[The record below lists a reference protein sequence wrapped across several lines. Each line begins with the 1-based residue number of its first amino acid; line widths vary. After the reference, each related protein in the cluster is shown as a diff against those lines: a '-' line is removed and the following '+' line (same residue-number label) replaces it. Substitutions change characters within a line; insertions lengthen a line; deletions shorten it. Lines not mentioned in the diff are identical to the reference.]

1 MTRTNRLDP
10 FINYFSISKT
20 LETKN
25 HRVDVGQSGENT
37 GWWVRVLNGELS
49 DWTQFKSIV
58 STDEAPVD
66 GDSIMEYLSSLSVSQ
81 LSWAGG
87 LCEFISSQNNLASI
101 CVSGAVMITSNY
113 SALFSFKK
121 HFDLTR

>member
-87 LCEFISSQNNLASI
+87 LCELISSQNNLASI